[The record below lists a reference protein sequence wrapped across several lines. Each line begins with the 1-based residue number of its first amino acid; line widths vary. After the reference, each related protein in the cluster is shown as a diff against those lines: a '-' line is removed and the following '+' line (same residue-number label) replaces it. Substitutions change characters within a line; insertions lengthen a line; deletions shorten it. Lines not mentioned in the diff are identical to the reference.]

1 MINLTDII
9 NAFLALLAAVITA
22 FVIPWIKAKTTVQQ
36 RERMEAV
43 CRTLVFAAEQ
53 IFGGGRG
60 AEKLEYVAAKLEEK
74 GYTVDM
80 DMIEATVKSHFGHW
94 DLTETE
100 DDKEQKVDHPP
111 EVTA

>member
-36 RERMEAV
+36 QEKIAGV
-43 CRTLVFAAEQ
+43 YRTLVFAAEQ
-53 IFGGGRG
+53 IFGGGNG
-60 AEKLEYVAAKLEEK
+60 KEKLDYVKAKLEEK
-74 GYTVDM
+74 GYTVDI
-80 DMIEATVKSHFGHW
+80 DMIEATVKSYYGHW
-94 DLTETE
+94 NYEEEKITSPESA
-100 DDKEQKVDHPP
+100 HPP